1 MMGFLDFLGDTM
13 TDSINSANKRINSAF
28 REELRR
34 KNDKEFERI
43 YRNRYNNEKLVMDN
57 EKMDI
62 LEKEAQRR
70 GIY

>member
-1 MMGFLDFLGDTM
+1 MGFLDFLGDTM

-43 YRNRYNNEKLVMDN
+43 YWNRYNNEKLVMDN

>member
-1 MMGFLDFLGDTM
+1 MGFLDFLGDTI

>member
-1 MMGFLDFLGDTM
+1 MGFLDFLGDTM

-62 LEKEAQRR
+62 LELR
-70 GIY
+70 

>member
-1 MMGFLDFLGDTM
+1 MGFLDFLGDTM

>member
-1 MMGFLDFLGDTM
+1 MGFLDFLGDTM

-28 REELRR
+28 IEELRR